1 MTVLRKEDPSLF
13 GFKTSVLALG
23 IIDAQSALLCGKD
36 TLLLPNDE
44 LILTGDPSEIRAAGF
59 QDRWTDGA
67 YGGCQAGRI
76 VGAGGGGVSLTVLK
90 EETAGM
96 RGYIFELDKHEEV
109 AMGSFGALCLTL

>member
-44 LILTGDPSEIRAAGF
+44 LILTGHPSEIRAAGGQTGPMVEVK
-59 QDRWTDGA
+59 QDGSSV
-67 YGGCQAGRI
+67 Q
-76 VGAGGGGVSLTVLK
+76 
-90 EETAGM
+90 EE
-96 RGYIFELDKHEEV
+96 EEESV
-109 AMGSFGALCLTL
+109 